1 MKIISLAA
9 TMLLMTCACAAE
21 IAAEPESPEVSFTFK
36 SGSGE
41 ETEAFRGEFTVP
53 ENRANPDGRQLT
65 INYVRFAST
74 AANPGAPIVYLAGG
88 PGGSG
93 IETAKGRR
101 FSLFMAMREFGDVI
115 ALDQRGTGASDQTP
129 RCRSSVFLPPD
140 QALRDTQYVQL
151 HLDSIAECEAFWK
164 SEGIDLN
171 GYTTLENAA
180 DLDDLRAHLGA
191 EKITLWGIS
200 YGSHLALTAL
210 KTMGERIDRVIIA
223 SAEGLDQTVKLPA
236 RTDAYFDR
244 LQAAINTDPTAAAMM
259 PDIKALIARVHARV
273 ENAPLTIS
281 LPQKDGTAIDLVVDR
296 ITLQTIS
303 SAMIADPQNAVRLIW
318 IYLAM
323 DAGDTAP
330 LAQLLGYFYEPGEP
344 ISWSAMSLAM
354 DVASGISNERL
365 ALVNEQAKTA
375 LLRDYLNFPMPQAR
389 GTIGGLDLG
398 EEFRNGPVSDVPT
411 LLFSGTLDG
420 RTYPESQIEATAG
433 LTNLTKVTVINAGHN
448 LFMTSPEVTKTIQA
462 FMRGEAV
469 KDGEIEIALPSLVPG
484 E

>member
-259 PDIKALIARVHARV
+259 PDIKALIARVNARV

-323 DAGDTAP
+323 D
-330 LAQLLGYFYEPGEP
+330 
-344 ISWSAMSLAM
+344 
-354 DVASGISNERL
+354 VASGISSERL

-389 GTIGGLDLG
+389 GTIGGLNLG
-398 EEFRNGPVSDVPT
+398 EEFRKSPVSDVPT

-420 RTYPESQIEATAG
+420 RTYQESQIEATAG